1 LKDDGRGDE
10 SLKDDR
16 SGSLFQRKVRS
27 ESCNTVPGRNMAS
40 FVDISTFLYFSV
52 HQISNQADVE
62 YFWAMDYGKAMK
74 AKKKPSQVLMSQVYE
89 CRFSIRGGHESV
101 NLDLCD
107 VRQTII
113 SSISRG
119 ILNAVQVNVDAS
131 VSRLGYRYSDSFG
144 TERVRYVRV
153 ARDPT
158 GAHNSRGIWVRV
170 TRLVLKMWKKKDI
183 YRLTFTNINADP
195 RLRHTYTP

>member
-1 LKDDGRGDE
+1 MR
-10 SLKDDR
+10 DDR

-170 TRLVLKMWKKKDI
+170 TRLVLKMWKKKTSTGLHSPISMRIRVCDI
-183 YRLTFTNINADP
+183 HIPHSYFMP
-195 RLRHTYTP
+195 